1 MLDTAIN
8 LAGTSI
14 QVLFY
19 LNDDDPKL
27 PQYLDLISKN
37 HIVIGPDRSPCYS
50 WNKLAEMAQYDILM
64 LQGDDAWF
72 ETENWTL
79 KVKQVF
85 DQYEDKLVFVYPD
98 LNGYPWQGGKL
109 TSDHCPHFFLHK
121 NWVRTVGY
129 FVPPQFW
136 HWYVDTWWRD
146 VAKMINRRHIIQDL
160 RIPLLVDFADDT
172 DNRKDKLSNRERDHW
187 LWKHSQRWLHN
198 DALTLLNAINKF
210 KQNLIK

>member
-8 LAGTSI
+8 LAGTPI

-27 PQYLDLISKN
+27 QEYFNLIPRN
-37 HIVIGPDRSPCYS
+37 HIIVGPDRSPCYS
-50 WNKLAEMAQYDILM
+50 WNKLAELAQHDILM

-72 ETENWTL
+72 ETENWAL
-79 KVKQVF
+79 KVKQAF
-85 DQYEDKLVFVYPD
+85 DQYEDKIVFVYPD

-121 NWVRTVGY
+121 NWVKTVGY
-129 FVPPQFW
+129 FVPPHFW

-146 VAKMINRRHIIQDL
+146 VAKIINRRHIIQDL

-172 DNRKDKLSNRERDHW
+172 DSRKDKLSNRERDHW
-187 LWKHSQRWLHN
+187 LWNHSQRWLHN

-210 KQNLIK
+210 KQNLK